1 MLLALD
7 YRTGKPRWS
16 RVSGRG
22 SGRLLGEGGE
32 GNGILTTAGR
42 LLFTN
47 ESTRLVAL
55 DPATGKVLWSM
66 SPGGYL
72 SGGPTTYELGAATL
86 ERRPSSRKFKRL
98 GGFDRSSA
106 SA

>member
-1 MLLALD
+1 LALD
-7 YRTGKPRWS
+7 YQTGKQRWS

-66 SPGGYL
+66 NPGGWL
-72 SGGPTTYELGAATL
+72 SGGPMTYELGGRQYVLTPVDSVLYAWAL
-86 ERRPSSRKFKRL
+86 PAK
-98 GGFDRSSA
+98 
-106 SA
+106 